1 MVYEEL
7 TLADLKS
14 RCIELTVWDYDKLS
28 SNEFLGGV
36 RLCLGTGKRPA
47 LSPSLL
53 LKPKTQNA
61 TVQLLKP
68 LASLSVSLSISH

>member
-36 RLCLGTGKRPA
+36 RLCLGTGKSCNYLTLR
-47 LSPSLL
+47 
-53 LKPKTQNA
+53 LK
-61 TVQLLKP
+61 
-68 LASLSVSLSISH
+68 